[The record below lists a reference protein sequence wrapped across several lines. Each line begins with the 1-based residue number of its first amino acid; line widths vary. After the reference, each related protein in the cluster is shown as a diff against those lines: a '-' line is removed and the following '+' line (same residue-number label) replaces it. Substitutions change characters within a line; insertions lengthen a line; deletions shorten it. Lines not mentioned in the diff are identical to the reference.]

1 MNKNISR
8 YKLFIGNAI
17 FTVLCIVAY
26 HYVYLKESRLTERIS
41 QNARN
46 VVESELI
53 LSERFQKAYRSAEPG
68 NFIEAAEKGRNAVV
82 FIKSEAESTS
92 KDIFGMNTGSG
103 VVVSMS
109 GHIVTNYH
117 VVKGAKNISVTLNDN
132 RIFAADILGIDPN
145 TDLAVLKINTENLEF
160 LAFGNSDSIQIGEW
174 VLAVGNPFKLQSTV
188 TAGIISAKARNINL
202 LENQGI
208 ESFIQTDAAV
218 NPGNSGGALINT
230 NGDLIGICTAIQ
242 SNSGHYEGF
251 SFAVPSNLVR
261 KVVAD
266 IKEFGVV
273 QRGWLGVDIENV
285 SNELADKLA
294 LPSIAGVYIASVSKD
309 GGAYDAGV
317 KKDDVILTVND
328 IQTNNISSFME
339 VLGTLR
345 PGDEV
350 LLKIIRAQKIFSLK
364 AILRNQLNTTDLV
377 GTFDQGLLK
386 ELGLEI
392 RNPDSYE
399 KSVLSTTGVI
409 IVSVKNA
416 SVVDKSK
423 MEAGYVITKV
433 NQKDI
438 QSAKEFI
445 EILELNRGKSILVE
459 GFYPKIPGDYP
470 YSFRVPN

>member
-1 MNKNISR
+1 LNKNISR

>member
-17 FTVLCIVAY
+17 FTVLCIAAY
-26 HYVYLKESRLTERIS
+26 HFVYLKESRLTERIS

-82 FIKSEAESTS
+82 FIKSDAESTS

>member
-1 MNKNISR
+1 
-8 YKLFIGNAI
+8 
-17 FTVLCIVAY
+17 
-26 HYVYLKESRLTERIS
+26 
-41 QNARN
+41 
-46 VVESELI
+46 
-53 LSERFQKAYRSAEPG
+53 
-68 NFIEAAEKGRNAVV
+68 
-82 FIKSEAESTS
+82 
-92 KDIFGMNTGSG
+92 
-103 VVVSMS
+103 
-109 GHIVTNYH
+109 
-117 VVKGAKNISVTLNDN
+117 
-132 RIFAADILGIDPN
+132 
-145 TDLAVLKINTENLEF
+145 
-160 LAFGNSDSIQIGEW
+160 
-174 VLAVGNPFKLQSTV
+174 
-188 TAGIISAKARNINL
+188 
-202 LENQGI
+202 
-208 ESFIQTDAAV
+208 
-218 NPGNSGGALINT
+218 
-230 NGDLIGICTAIQ
+230 
-242 SNSGHYEGF
+242 
-251 SFAVPSNLVR
+251 
-261 KVVAD
+261 
-266 IKEFGVV
+266 
-273 QRGWLGVDIENV
+273 
-285 SNELADKLA
+285 
-294 LPSIAGVYIASVSKD
+294 
-309 GGAYDAGV
+309 
-317 KKDDVILTVND
+317 
-328 IQTNNISSFME
+328 ME

>member
-82 FIKSEAESTS
+82 FIKSDAESTS

-350 LLKIIRAQKIFSLK
+350 LLKIIRAQKIFSLE